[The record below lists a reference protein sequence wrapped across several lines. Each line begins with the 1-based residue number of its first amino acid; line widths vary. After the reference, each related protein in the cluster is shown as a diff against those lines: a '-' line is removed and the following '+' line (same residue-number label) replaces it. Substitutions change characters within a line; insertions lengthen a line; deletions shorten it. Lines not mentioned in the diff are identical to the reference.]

1 MLERRGL
8 KRMAVLLFTALLAA
22 VSLSASI
29 SGLGERMFHYVL
41 HAPFVKSVTF
51 RFIDVSEEKNEI
63 SEIEIENAESTTLDT
78 SLYRLQIVSNF
89 PRSCDVML
97 TFPAFYNETS
107 GAYLGYTLKVFND
120 LTHNTYTVAGTSA
133 GSKTISLAGLY
144 GPDIYNQGMDTEY
157 LFNFGYSFDL
167 SGASGGRYVS
177 NVALEVTIND

>member
-1 MLERRGL
+1 MLKRRGM
-8 KRMAVLLFTALLAA
+8 KRIAFIVLASLLAA

-63 SEIEIENAESTTLDT
+63 SEIEIENAESTTVDT

-97 TFPAFYNETS
+97 TFPAFFT
-107 GAYLGYTLKVFND
+107 
-120 LTHNTYTVAGTSA
+120 
-133 GSKTISLAGLY
+133 
-144 GPDIYNQGMDTEY
+144 
-157 LFNFGYSFDL
+157 FDFK
-167 SGASGGRYVS
+167 R
-177 NVALEVTIND
+177 